1 MWDHIQ
7 MTHPSSLNGN
17 VTDEFS
23 WEVISTFKDP
33 MTRQIT
39 EAVVIQ
45 TALGKGTLL
54 KGRESEIPIVSL
66 NRKNEYFLQRKRFM
80 TSDNIAD

>member
-17 VTDEFS
+17 AKDDFS
-23 WEVISTFKDP
+23 WEVLSSFKDH

-39 EAVVIQ
+39 EAVLIQ

-54 KGRESEIPIVSL
+54 KGRESKIPILSL
-66 NRKNEYFLQRKRFM
+66 NRKNEYFLQRKRFL
-80 TSDNIAD
+80 TSDNITD